1 MAYREPVAIEMSKDF
16 RVRQTMVR
24 PAVAPERKG
33 SDAAFAVTALAV
45 AIGAGILFGLFASGT
60 LVLPRF

>member
-16 RVRQTMVR
+16 RVRQTTVR

-33 SDAAFAVTALAV
+33 GEAAFAAIVIAV
-45 AIGAGILFGLFASGT
+45 AVGAGILFGLFASGH

>member
-16 RVRQTMVR
+16 RVRQTTLR
-24 PAVAPERKG
+24 PAVARERRG
-33 SDAAFAVTALAV
+33 GDAVFAAVALAV
-45 AIGAGILFGLFASGT
+45 AVGAGILIGLYLSGH

>member
-16 RVRQTMVR
+16 RVRQTTLR
-24 PAVAPERKG
+24 PAVAKARRG
-33 SDAAFAVTALAV
+33 GDTAFAAIIVAV
-45 AIGAGILFGLFASGT
+45 AIGAGILLGLFASGH